1 MMMMIYHHLHHHH
14 HHYHHCATRLS
25 RGWAKASACSAS
37 AYLAIARW
45 YPSSNRLVLLST
57 VSAAFDVHIFYPL
70 FLKRSRYSL
79 SRSVINLFW
88 PSFCILLRIFGV
100 MISSHMISWLN
111 IRMSS
116 LGFCLMV
123 LHISAY
129 SIRCL
134 SSPFSTIF
142 LRFIVRTRVGDD
154 FNDFSDLLIT
164 LATLEALCCIMFVM
178 VSLVAPSSVVSRD
191 GFSIRVGIRS
201 YLFLFVR
208 YLLLVASNVIKVF
221 LHLPSS
227 LHRLGFS
234 ISISSLLSSESCYS

>member
-1 MMMMIYHHLHHHH
+1 MMIYHHHHLHH

-25 RGWAKASACSAS
+25 CSAS

-45 YPSSNRLVLLST
+45 YPSSNRLVRLST
-57 VSAAFDVHIFYPL
+57 VSAAFDVHIYYPL
-70 FLKRSRYSL
+70 VLKRSRYSL
-79 SRSVINLFW
+79 SRSVINLFRH
-88 PSFCILLRIFGV
+88 SFCILLRIFDV

-142 LRFIVRTRVGDD
+142 RRFIVRTRVGDD
-154 FNDFSDLLIT
+154 FHDFSDLLIN